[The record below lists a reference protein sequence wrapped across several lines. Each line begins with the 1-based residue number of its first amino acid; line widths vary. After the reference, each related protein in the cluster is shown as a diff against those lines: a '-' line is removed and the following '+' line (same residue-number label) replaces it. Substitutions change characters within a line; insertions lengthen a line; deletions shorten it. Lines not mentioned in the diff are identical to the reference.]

1 MIRSGQ
7 CKGQPAFIY
16 VLPVSFITQYR
27 SDYSLCL
34 EPGRELSLSVEK
46 DKTKTGRD
54 ENGRVVPVRYD
65 RNYRQYFYPFSK
77 TECVVCFSFFF
88 FDEGVVS

>member
-54 ENGRVVPVRYD
+54 EMAGLCPCDTTVITGSTFILFQRPSV
-65 RNYRQYFYPFSK
+65 
-77 TECVVCFSFFF
+77 
-88 FDEGVVS
+88 